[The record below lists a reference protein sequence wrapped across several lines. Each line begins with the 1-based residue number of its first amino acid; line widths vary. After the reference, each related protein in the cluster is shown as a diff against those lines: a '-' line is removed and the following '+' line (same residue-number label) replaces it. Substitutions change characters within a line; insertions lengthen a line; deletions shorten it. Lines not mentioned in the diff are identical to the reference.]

1 MRNLIAL
8 LLLALLAAPFFSFSQ
23 IPGYLSEN
31 GLAAFYPLDSNW
43 QDLSVHGNHAIN
55 YGATAGLDRN
65 GDEFGSMHFD
75 GQSWLEIPHSE
86 SVGMDHGDSL
96 TWSVWI
102 RFDNIDVP
110 QNIFE
115 KWNDA
120 SSTPYSQLMLRANG
134 SYSGQYLHTMAYC
147 GVGFENEGRCN
158 ATNQEDFQAG
168 WFHALMRTN
177 GQSSEFF
184 INGYLVD
191 SRFHCSEGCG
201 NTSPLYLGARN
212 ATNPQKFFGQ
222 LDEFAVWSRY
232 LTDEEIANLA
242 FSGEPVIGC
251 TDPVACN
258 YMEQANFDDG
268 SCYSCSIPSGH
279 CGTGTF
285 WDAESQLCVVANP
298 TDADLDGCTGV
309 GDILEVLST
318 FGQCYTAVDTNWIC
332 GDPLTYW
339 DLNYATVL
347 IGDQCWFAENLR
359 TLQRSNGQSLSHN
372 NPTIY
377 NGPMDPAIYNDPS
390 QAGVVDPNYD
400 ASLVNEYGRF
410 YNGAAAF
417 LPLDSGGICPS
428 GWRVPCRVDFEELW
442 TNTYA
447 LNDPLINASQGCSC
461 DNTGMWSTD
470 AVSFGNLEDSC
481 ALAEEYLEMESL
493 SIAES
498 CSDWYYYGYQDSST
512 CVEEELALNAANFDF
527 SLWYGTEWYCPNNS
541 SIRSGFNAKPV
552 GIMVP
557 TNDEPWVYVGENAW
571 FYCAGTICDSGDHV
585 TILFP
590 ESYVGH
596 GGSNYWP
603 IRCIKNE

>member
-1 MRNLIAL
+1 MRNLLALL
-8 LLLALLAAPFFSFSQ
+8 LLLALLTAPFFSFSQ
-23 IPGYLSEN
+23 IPGYLPEN

-43 QDLSVHGNHAIN
+43 QDLSIHGNHAIN

-102 RFDNIDVP
+102 RFDNIDDP

-184 INGYLVD
+184 INGYLMD

-339 DLNYATVL
+339 DYDYSTVL

-359 TLQRSNGQSLSHN
+359 NERFNNGDSIPYIIENDDWAALTTPGMCWYQHN
-372 NPTIY
+372 PAGQAQLTGGLY
-377 NGPMDPAIYNDPS
+377 NWYSVNDIR
-390 QAGVVDPNYD
+390 Q
-400 ASLVNEYGRF
+400 L
-410 YNGAAAF
+410 
-417 LPLDSGGICPS
+417 CPS
-428 GWRVPCRVDFEELW
+428 GWHVSTDEDW
-442 TNTYA
+442 MA
-447 LNDPLINASQGCSC
+447 LEFSSGMDSSEIATIGFRGIASQSGVVLKASLNWCCNS
-461 DNTGMWSTD
+461 NGTD
-470 AVSFGNLEDSC
+470 
-481 ALAEEYLEMESL
+481 SL
-493 SIAES
+493 
-498 CSDWYYYGYQDSST
+498 
-512 CVEEELALNAANFDF
+512 
-527 SLWYGTEWYCPNNS
+527 
-541 SIRSGFNAKPV
+541 GFNGQAGGWRNGPGGFGAATSN
-552 GIMVP
+552 GIWW
-557 TNDEPWVYVGENAW
+557 TSNDLGWWPMRRDLLASNDGVQR
-571 FYCAGTICDSGDHV
+571 CQCS
-585 TILFP
+585 
-590 ESYVGH
+590 
-596 GGSNYWP
+596 GSNDGFSV
-603 IRCIKNE
+603 RCIKD